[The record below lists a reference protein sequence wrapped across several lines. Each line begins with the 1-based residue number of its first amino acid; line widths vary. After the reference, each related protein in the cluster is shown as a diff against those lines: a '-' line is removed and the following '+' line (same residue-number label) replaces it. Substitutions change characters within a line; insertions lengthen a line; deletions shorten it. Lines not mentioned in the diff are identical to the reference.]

1 MDGMFRNTM
10 RAGYA
15 ERGQGDGK
23 RRPYPRIAHAVTSHL
38 PLTPIETEPAP
49 RSLVAKEKDVVM
61 SFHSLKQSSSLS
73 TSTKQLSATWKP
85 ISWKAVSIDD
95 PFWMPHLKVN
105 RKNTLL
111 QIYQFCEKTGRIDA
125 LRLHWKPGMEPVPHI
140 FWDSDVAKWLEAA
153 SYSLAT
159 HPDPALEAQV
169 DEVISLIVAA
179 QQPDGY
185 LNSYFTVVEPEKR
198 WTNLRDWHE
207 LYCAGHLIEAAVAH
221 FQVTGKRVLLDALC
235 RYADYID
242 SVFGSVPGKQRGYP
256 GHEEIELALV
266 KLYQVTGEKRY
277 LYLSQ
282 YFVNERGN
290 QPHYFDIEARQR
302 GEDPRTFWAR
312 SYEYNQAHLPVRE
325 QYEVVGHAVRAMY
338 LYSAMADLA
347 REFHDQGL
355 FDTDQRL
362 WNHLCSTRLYITGG
376 LGSSEHNEG
385 FTTDYDL
392 PNESAYAET
401 CAAIGFVFWNHRMLQ
416 LDCDARYADML
427 ERALYNGVLSGVSL
441 DGKKFFYENP
451 LASLGTYHREA
462 WFKVSCCP
470 PNIARLLAS
479 LGQYIYAVTETELA
493 VHLYIQSTAQ
503 LSVGGHEVIVRQ
515 ETAYPWDGN
524 ITLRLSMHEGAPFGL
539 RLRLPGWCRSATLA
553 VNGEAVDIASH
564 LEEGYV
570 RVERL
575 WQSDDKVEFELAMPV
590 ERMYAH
596 LNVRHDAGLIALQ
609 RGPLVYCL
617 EEIDNTVPLQR
628 IVLSRTAELTS
639 QIEFDMPGGVTTLKS
654 QALVEDDIDWTGTLY
669 RSQPAAMQS
678 RTITAIPYYA
688 WDNRQPGEMRVW
700 IREKDSK

>member
-1 MDGMFRNTM
+1 
-10 RAGYA
+10 
-15 ERGQGDGK
+15 
-23 RRPYPRIAHAVTSHL
+23 
-38 PLTPIETEPAP
+38 
-49 RSLVAKEKDVVM
+49 M
-61 SFHSLKQSSSLS
+61 SFRSSEQSPSLPP
-73 TSTKQLSATWKP
+73 STKQFTATWKP

-95 PFWMPHLKVN
+95 PFWMPHLRVN
-105 RKNTLL
+105 RENTLF

-159 HPDPALEAQV
+159 HPDPVLEAHV
-169 DEVISLIVAA
+169 DSVISLLIAA

-185 LNSYFTVVEPEKR
+185 INSYFTSVEPENR
-198 WTNLRDWHE
+198 WTNLRDRHE

-221 FQVTGKRVLLDALC
+221 FQATGKRVLLDALC

-242 SVFGSVPGKQRGYP
+242 SVFGPDPGKKRGYP

-266 KLYQVTGEKRY
+266 KLYQVTGERRY
-277 LYLSQ
+277 LNLSQ
-282 YFVNERGN
+282 YFVNERGQ
-290 QPHYFDIEARQR
+290 QPHYFDIEAQQR
-302 GEDPRTFWAR
+302 GEDPKTYWAG
-312 SYEYNQAHLPVRE
+312 SYEYNQSHFPVRE
-325 QYEVVGHAVRAMY
+325 QSKVVGHAVRAMY

-347 REFHDQGL
+347 REVPDQSL
-355 FDTDQRL
+355 FDADLRL
-362 WNHLCSTRLYITGG
+362 WQHLCSTRLYITGG
-376 LGSSEHNEG
+376 LGPSAQNEG

-392 PNESAYAET
+392 PNETAYAET
-401 CAAIGFVFWNHRMLQ
+401 CAAIGFVFWNHRMLR

-441 DGKKFFYENP
+441 DGEKFFYENP

-479 LGQYIYAVTETELA
+479 LGQYIYAVTETDLA

-503 LSVGGHEVIVRQ
+503 LTVGGHEVTVRQ
-515 ETAYPWDGN
+515 ETAYPWYGN
-524 ITLRLSMHEGAPFGL
+524 ITLRLTMQESATFGL
-539 RLRLPGWCRSATLA
+539 RLRLPGWCRSATLT

-564 LEEGYV
+564 LEQGYV

-575 WQSDDKVEFELAMPV
+575 WQSDDKVAFELAMPV

-596 LNVRHDAGLIALQ
+596 PNVRQDAGLTALQ

-617 EEIDNTVPLQR
+617 EATDNNAPLQC
-628 IVLSRTAELTS
+628 IVLPRSAELTS
-639 QIEFDMPGGVTTLKS
+639 QFEVDMLNSVTVIKG
-654 QALVEDDIDWTGTLY
+654 QALVEDDTDWAGILY
-669 RSQPAAMQS
+669 RSQPAALQS
-678 RTITAIPYYA
+678 SIITAIPYYA

-700 IREKDSK
+700 IREKDI